1 MGKIVTTLLAVLF
14 LYGTTNAQA
23 IGTGFSWHTISV
35 NNAGLVYSWGDNSAG
50 TFGDST
56 TTSSSVP
63 VAAYTA
69 GVLSGKTITAVST
82 GSSYS
87 IALASDGTLYSWGY
101 NGQGQLGD
109 NSLIDKIVPVAVYS
123 DGVLSG
129 KTITAI
135 ATGGSHTLAL
145 ASDGTVYAWGWNRDG
160 QLGNNSTTDSSVPV
174 AVNTS
179 GVLSGK
185 TITKI
190 AAGINHSIAI
200 DSDGTIYTWGS
211 NSDGQLGNNSTTNS
225 LVPVAVTTSGVL
237 SGKTIT
243 AATGSSRHTVAV
255 STEGQVFS
263 WGANSIG
270 QLGDNSTTSSLV
282 PVMVYSD
289 GVLSGKTITAVASG
303 QAHSLALDSDGKV
316 YSWGGNWSGE
326 LGNNTSTS
334 SQVPVEVYNSGVL
347 SGKTITAIGIG
358 EYHSIALGSDGTVY
372 CWGENWAGQLGN
384 NTTDNSNVPV
394 EVSGAPLPVE
404 LTSFSALV
412 VDGKVELSWQ
422 TATELNNYG
431 FEIQKSASNSTWKKI
446 GFVEG
451 NGNSNATLD
460 YSFTD
465 NSPIA
470 GRAKYRLKQIDTDGK
485 YTYSKELEVSS
496 AVPTQIELAQ
506 NYPNPFNPST
516 TIKFGL
522 TEDTRVSL
530 KIYNLLG
537 EEVAVLINNKT
548 MNAGQ
553 HSRSFNADKLASGTY
568 IYRLSAGKNVM
579 EKKMILVK

>member
-14 LYGTTNAQA
+14 LYGTTNGQA

-50 TFGDST
+50 SFGDST

-63 VAAYTA
+63 VVAYTA
-69 GVLSGKTITAVST
+69 GVLSGKTITAV
-82 GSSYS
+82 GAGNSYS
-87 IALASDGTLYSWGY
+87 IALASDGTVYSWGA

-109 NSLIDKIVPVAVYS
+109 NSTTSRIAPVAVYS

-145 ASDGTVYAWGWNRDG
+145 ASDGTVYAWGWNGDGQLGNNSTTDSSIPVAVNTSGVLAGKTITKIAAGSNHSIAIDSDGAVYTWGSNSDG

-185 TITKI
+185 SLTAITGGSRHTLAVSTEGRIYCWGTNSSSQLGDSSSSGTLVPLTVDTTGVLSGKTMTAV
-190 AAGINHSIAI
+190 AAGQLHSVALA
-200 DSDGTIYTWGS
+200 SDGTVYAWGS
-211 NSDGQLGNNSTTNS
+211 NGAGTLGNNSTTDS
-225 LVPVAVTTSGVL
+225 KIPVAVYT
-237 SGKTIT
+237 
-243 AATGSSRHTVAV
+243 
-255 STEGQVFS
+255 
-263 WGANSIG
+263 
-270 QLGDNSTTSSLV
+270 D
-282 PVMVYSD
+282 
-289 GVLSGKTITAVASG
+289 
-303 QAHSLALDSDGKV
+303 
-316 YSWGGNWSGE
+316 
-326 LGNNTSTS
+326 
-334 SQVPVEVYNSGVL
+334 GVL
-347 SGKTITAIGIG
+347 SGKTITAIGCG
-358 EYHSIALGSDGTVY
+358 EYHTIALGSDGTVY
-372 CWGENWAGQLGN
+372 CWGFNMTGALGN
-384 NTTDNSNVPV
+384 NTTDNSSVPV

-412 VDGKVELSWQ
+412 VDGKVKLSWQ

-431 FEIQKSASNSTWKKI
+431 FEIQKSSSNSTWEKI
-446 GFVEG
+446 GFVDG

-470 GRAKYRLKQIDTDGK
+470 GKVKYRLKQIDTDGK
-485 YTYSKELEVSS
+485 YEYSKEIEISS
-496 AVPTQIELAQ
+496 PIPSEIELEQ

-553 HSRSFNADKLASGTY
+553 HSQSFNADKLASGTY

-579 EKKMILVK
+579 EKKMLLVK